1 MVDTEIGKESSR
13 FTANFCERISERND
27 SHDLL
32 VKLTFS
38 CSAVDLVWSSVAY
51 QIAKIIAPQRL
62 ILLHPDGCR
71 NSTKLNTSFLLVYMA
86 RLG

>member
-1 MVDTEIGKESSR
+1 MVGTETGKESSR
-13 FTANFCERISERND
+13 VTANFCERNFVHRD
-27 SHDLL
+27 SCDLL

>member
-1 MVDTEIGKESSR
+1 MSAMVDTEIGKESSR

-51 QIAKIIAPQRL
+51 QIAKNHRAAEADL
-62 ILLHPDGCR
+62 A
-71 NSTKLNTSFLLVYMA
+71 SS
-86 RLG
+86 